1 MIVRQLRHFYKK
13 IKAIPPEPWIVKPED
28 ATKRFEEQDVS
39 HLNLKFHRDIKKEY
53 NRKPDKEALQPVSP
67 VAGPITVEHPTIHDK
82 IYRWCSCGQSLKQ
95 PFCDGS
101 HHGTDF
107 KPFKFTIEE
116 RVKDIQL
123 CGCKLTSS
131 KPFCDG

>member
-1 MIVRQLRHFYKK
+1 MIVRQLRHLYKK
-13 IKAIPPEPWIVKPED
+13 MKSVPAESWIVKPDD
-28 ATKRFEEQDVS
+28 ATKKFDDHNLE
-39 HLNLKFHRDIKKEY
+39 HLNLKFYRDVKREY
-53 NRKPDKEALQPVSP
+53 SRKTTEEALQPVSP
-67 VAGPITVEHPTIHDK
+67 IPGPMVVENPKVRDK

-116 RVKDIQL
+116 KVKDISL